1 MRDIGGRG
9 QFGVVLVG
17 CLLMVAGLAP
27 ARTLVVERD
36 GSGEYTV
43 IQDALDVAA
52 AGDTVRI
59 GPGRYD
65 DFRVHTFDLG
75 GTGAAIMIPTVSPL
89 TILGS
94 GRDSVVVGPVAVTKF
109 FQGYLTAGFI
119 PDKSSSNGLE
129 VSGITF
135 EHSYHLVDTPMS
147 VHFLGC
153 RFQDSSDNL
162 YVAMI
167 SAPDVHFEGCE
178 FVSHTDPNGF
188 PDGIVGFVGGHNPNL
203 LVEGC
208 TFRHMGRGISIT
220 GATGG
225 VIRDC
230 AFGGSGLDLFDG
242 SRTSVER
249 CRFGQGPGSLRR
261 LVVDVVSVATLD
273 SVVMDGGEVSME
285 ISHQG
290 RVIARDCVFRNASYV
305 TIDAFT
311 GGTFFLDHCDIGSG
325 GTLGAIRNWALAP
338 SDSSLVAR
346 NCYWGVTDSTAIAG
360 LNFDGNDDPQ
370 YEKVEFMPFLMQSVP
385 AQRRSVGGLKA
396 WFGR

>member
-1 MRDIGGRG
+1 MRGWRYAWI
-9 QFGVVLVG
+9 VVLG
-17 CLLMVAGLAP
+17 CLLLAP
-27 ARTLVVERD
+27 GFATGRTLVVERD

-52 AGDTVRI
+52 PGDTVRI

-75 GTGAAIMIPTVSPL
+75 GTGAVIMIPTVSPL
-89 TILGS
+89 TILGVD
-94 GRDSVVVGPVAVTKF
+94 RDSVIVGPAEVTKY

-129 VSGITF
+129 ILGITF
-135 EHSYHLVDTPMS
+135 ERSYHLVDTPVS
-147 VHFLGC
+147 VNFRDC
-153 RFQDSSDNL
+153 RFQDSEDNL

-178 FVSHTDPNGF
+178 FVSTLDPNGF
-188 PDGIVGFVGGHNPNL
+188 PNGIVGFVGGHNPNL

-208 TFRHMGRGISIT
+208 EFWHMGRGISIT
-220 GATGG
+220 GATDC

-230 AFGGSGLDLFDG
+230 DFHGSGLDLWYG
-242 SRTSVER
+242 SSGRMER
-249 CRFGQGPGSLRR
+249 CRMEPGAGSLRR
-261 LVVDVVSVATLD
+261 LVVAEVSVVELD
-273 SVVMDGGEVSME
+273 SVIVNGGEVSME
-285 ISHQG
+285 ISEQS

-311 GGTFFLDHCDIGSG
+311 GGTFFLDHCDIGST
-325 GTLGAIRNWALAP
+325 GTLGAIRNHTIAP

-346 NCYWGVTDSTAIAG
+346 NCFWGAVDSTAIAD
-360 LNFDGNDDPQ
+360 LIFDGNDDPQ
-370 YEKVEFMPFLMQSVP
+370 YEKVEFMPFLTHSVP
-385 AQRRSVGGLKA
+385 AKQQSVGSFKA
-396 WFGR
+396 LFGR

>member
-1 MRDIGGRG
+1 MRGWLFVWIL
-9 QFGVVLVG
+9 LVG
-17 CLLMVAGLAP
+17 CLLLLPGLVQG
-27 ARTLVVERD
+27 RTLVVERD

-65 DFRVHTFDLG
+65 DLALHNLPLG
-75 GTGAAIMIPTVSPL
+75 GLGADIMVLRVSPL
-89 TILGS
+89 TIIGA
-94 GRDSVVVGPVAVTKF
+94 GRDSVIVGPVAVTGH
-109 FQGYLTAGFI
+109 FQGYLTVCMSIERAATGGI
-119 PDKSSSNGLE
+119 QIQ
-129 VSGITF
+129 GITF
-135 EHSYHLVDTPMS
+135 EHTYHLTELWVP
-147 VHFLGC
+147 VHFRDC
-153 RFQDSSDNL
+153 RFQDPSDNL
-162 YVAMI
+162 YVGMF

-178 FVSHTDPNGF
+178 FVSNTDPNGF
-188 PDGIVGFVGGHNPNL
+188 PNGIVGFVGGHNPNL

-208 TFRHMGRGISIT
+208 TFRHLGEGINIT
-220 GATGG
+220 GATDC

-230 AFGGSGLDLFDG
+230 RFLEGANFALTDG
-242 SRTSVER
+242 STGRIER
-249 CRFGQGPGSLRR
+249 CRIGPTANHVRR
-261 LVVDVVSVATLD
+261 IVVDFASVVTLD
-273 SVVMDGGEVSME
+273 SVVVDGGTGSME
-285 ISHQG
+285 ISNQS

-305 TIDAFT
+305 TISTAT
-311 GGTFFLDHCDIGSG
+311 GGTFFLDHCDIGST
-325 GTLGAIRNWALAP
+325 GTLGAIRNWTLAP

-360 LNFDGNDDPQ
+360 VIFDGNDDPQ